1 MGKPLNDLTGFQ
13 FGSLIVL
20 RLGEKLRPTSGAW
33 WLCQC
38 KCGTQKHLPA
48 TDLVEGKINSCGCEH
63 AQRIAKAFT
72 RHGMTKTR
80 TYRIWG
86 NMRTRCRT
94 HIDYVG
100 RGIKV
105 CERWMSFD
113 NFLEDMGEAP
123 DNMSI
128 DRIDNSKG
136 YEKSNCRWATQ
147 EEQMNNVR
155 SNVLIEYNG
164 VRQTKAQW
172 AKQLGIKQCTFSA
185 RIKYG
190 WPMER
195 IMTEALNENKA
206 NRSKSQINADEA
218 QLEDADG
225 NPMTADEAKA
235 FVATLP

>member
-13 FGSLIVL
+13 FGSFTVL
-20 RLGEKLRPTSGAW
+20 RLGEKLRPTTGAW

-63 AQRIAKAFT
+63 AERIGKAFK
-72 RHGMTKTR
+72 RHGMTRTR

-105 CERWMSFD
+105 CERWMKFD
-113 NFLEDMGEAP
+113 NFLEDMGAAP
-123 DNMSI
+123 DGMSL
-128 DRIDNSKG
+128 DRIDNDKG
-136 YEKSNCRWATQ
+136 YFKENCRWATAEQ
-147 EEQMNNVR
+147 QMNNVR
-155 SNVLIEYNG
+155 SNALIEYNG
-164 VRQTKAQW
+164 IRQTKAQW
-172 AKQLGIKQCTFSA
+172 AKQLGIKQATFSA

-195 IMTEALNENKA
+195 IMTEALNKDMARNTK
-206 NRSKSQINADEA
+206 QINADEA

-225 NPMTADEAKA
+225 VLMTPEEAKA